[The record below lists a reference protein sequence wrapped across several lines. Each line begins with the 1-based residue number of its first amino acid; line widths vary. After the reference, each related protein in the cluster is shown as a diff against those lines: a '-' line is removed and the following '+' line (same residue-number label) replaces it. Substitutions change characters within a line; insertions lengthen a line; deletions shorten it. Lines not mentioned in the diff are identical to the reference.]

1 MRAKHFLKC
10 SKTEVYIFYE
20 DNTLPVIG
28 GENMSDESS
37 ERLMTRQEV
46 EERFG
51 ISKRFL
57 EISAMQKM
65 GPALVRIG
73 RSINARE
80 KILFWLPAESVWRQ
94 FDRWS
99 MN

>member
-1 MRAKHFLKC
+1 
-10 SKTEVYIFYE
+10 
-20 DNTLPVIG
+20 
-28 GENMSDESS
+28 MSDESS

-73 RSINARE
+73 RSVRYSAADIRDWIE
-80 KILFWLPAESVWRQ
+80 QQRD
-94 FDRWS
+94 DRGT
-99 MN
+99 